1 MEHQWQPL
9 NRVPRTALRHIVMAE
24 GEDSRIISGARQ
36 AIADGIARITLIG
49 NRDRILKSPEFS
61 SDAGDVLQIIDPDNS
76 ELTSGFAERFQQLR
90 AHKGVTSEQ
99 AMQAVLN
106 PLGFA
111 AMMVREN
118 HADGTIA
125 GAVATTTDTVRAALQ
140 IIGKAADADMVSSF
154 FLMVL
159 DRPHHTKK
167 GIFIFSDAGLT
178 IEPDVPQLA
187 SIAIASATSF
197 QQLTGQEP
205 RIAMLSF
212 STSGSAAHH
221 RVDRVVEATAL
232 VQSLRPD
239 LKISGELQFDAAFVP
254 EVAASK
260 APGAIVQGDANV
272 FVFPSLEAANIGYKI
287 AQRIGGAEAIGP
299 VLQGLLHPAND
310 LSRGCNALDVR
321 HLIAV
326 TCAQVK
332 D

>member
-1 MEHQWQPL
+1 MENQLRSL
-9 NRVPRTALRHIVMAE
+9 NRASHMPPRHIVLAE
-24 GEDSRIISGARQ
+24 GEDSRVISGARQ
-36 AIADGIARITLIG
+36 AIADSIARITLIG
-49 NRDRILKSPEFS
+49 NRDRILQNPDFAAG
-61 SDAGDVLQIIDPDNS
+61 AGDALQIIDPQRSD
-76 ELTSGFAERFQQLR
+76 LTAGFAERFQQLR
-90 AHKGVTSEQ
+90 AHKGITSEQ
-99 AMQAVLN
+99 AMQAVLS

-111 AMMVREN
+111 AMMVREK

-125 GAVATTTDTVRAALQ
+125 GAVATTADTVRTALQ

-159 DRPHHTKK
+159 DRPHHSKK

-197 QQLTGQEP
+197 QHLTGTEP

-221 RVDRVVEATAL
+221 RVDRVVQATAL

-254 EVAASK
+254 EVAALK
-260 APGAIVQGDANV
+260 APGASVQGDANV

-299 VLQGLLHPAND
+299 ILQGLSHPAND
-310 LSRGCNALDVR
+310 LSRGCNAMDVR